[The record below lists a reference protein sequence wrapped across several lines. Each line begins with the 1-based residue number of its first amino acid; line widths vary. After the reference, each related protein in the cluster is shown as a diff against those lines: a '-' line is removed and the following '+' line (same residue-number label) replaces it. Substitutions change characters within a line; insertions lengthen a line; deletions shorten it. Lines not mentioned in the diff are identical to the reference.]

1 MAWRWGI
8 AFFMVTW
15 VYLIV
20 KGDMEMYNSSEIFE
34 FQSVPGIFVEMMCEI
49 HVRPEAVCIGCN
61 KTALWWAVVRGI
73 IGEGMKDN

>member
-20 KGDMEMYNSSEIFE
+20 KGDMEMYNSSEIFD
-34 FQSVPGIFVEMMCEI
+34 FSIRPRDICGND
-49 HVRPEAVCIGCN
+49 VRDSCKAGS
-61 KTALWWAVVRGI
+61 
-73 IGEGMKDN
+73 GMYRM